1 MPAALLTTSTLA
13 DFTSAQLILPELQMH
28 STSGVVT
35 ELNFV
40 LQMHENLPEH
50 LFATVGDLNHALL
63 TSVWLDGGM
72 AIAQVRTAA
81 LPHTR
86 FALGRARLALP
97 WRAAN
102 LAPIHFVVLV
112 VEPADKPVEY
122 LRVVDALNTLAH
134 HGEALKLLYES
145 SSAEA
150 MLAILGDVSFHR
162 T

>member
-1 MPAALLTTSTLA
+1 MPATLPTTTLA
-13 DFTSAQLILPELQMH
+13 EFTSANLILPELQ
-28 STSGVVT
+28 TRTTVGVVN

-86 FALGRARLALP
+86 FALGRAKQPLP
-97 WRAAN
+97 WRASS
-102 LAPIHFVVLV
+102 LTPIYFVVLV
-112 VEPADKPVEY
+112 VEPSDKPVEY
-122 LRVVDALNTLAH
+122 HRVVDALNTLAH
-134 HGEALKLLYES
+134 HTEVLKLMRAAANAGEI
-145 SSAEA
+145 
-150 MLAILGDVSFHR
+150 LAILSDVSFHR